1 MIHNPSPKANPP
13 PKEEPLNP
21 HCGLA
26 GAIVAG
32 DDAVED
38 RGDMVNAVGDVDG
51 VTMLTGISVV
61 EDAVAMDAGVLLDDF
76 VPMVAADGLVCIVM
90 GVPDAS
96 VNKSP

>member
-21 HCGLA
+21 HFGLA

-38 RGDMVNAVGDVDG
+38 RGDMVNAVGVDG

-61 EDAVAMDAGVLLDDF
+61 DDIVAMDAAVLLDDF
-76 VPMVAADGLVCIVM
+76 VTMVAADGLVCIVR